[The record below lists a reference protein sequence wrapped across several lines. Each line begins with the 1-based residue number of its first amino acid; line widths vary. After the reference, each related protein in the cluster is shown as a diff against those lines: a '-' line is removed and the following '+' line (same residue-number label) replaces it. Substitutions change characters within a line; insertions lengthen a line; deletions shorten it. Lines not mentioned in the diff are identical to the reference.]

1 MAETFTVEQLREA
14 ARRAAAAGDTAA
26 AKKLIARGKALEAA
40 AGGGVDPTRPSP
52 FTPEKLERLRATGV
66 PAASAAAASN
76 ADAIALQQMNEPD
89 LVGTIMDYGDE
100 GLRRG
105 GYLAQEAAR
114 GVTNVLGAPVDL
126 VNASPMLLNLLPG
139 EQGMQPFTER
149 PVMGSEFM
157 WDALTAPRDIVAQ
170 DVMGDQGGDLQP
182 QDRFDRIGGRVAQEL
197 GAALLPIAGAVTAGA
212 RIGTQ
217 GARQMGGFLGR
228 FLEPYAV
235 SASRAAG
242 KDLTYAGAAGTGAGV
257 AREFVTD
264 GDPNTTT
271 TSEAVADLAGAL
283 GGAGAA
289 GVAGAARQAA
299 ADTTRVLTG
308 TGNTNLVRTVVA
320 DEIGRAGGAP
330 ATREGVTDTETLAAI
345 LGQGDPIEAVVP
357 GYRPTA
363 ADVTKNP
370 GIANLEFG
378 RQTGPNAGDWN
389 TRRTSNI
396 EAANAAV
403 DNLAPTGTPGP
414 FRSALEQNRDAALQG
429 AETAVGDARSA
440 FEQAASNLQA
450 AQGGEARGQTVRA
463 ALDEA
468 LGAAREVERQVWSGV
483 QGEADIAPL
492 ASAFDSVS
500 GNLTQAERLAV
511 QDVGAE
517 LGIPRSLMPE
527 DEAAAAAGVPVDL
540 AEVTSLRSRL
550 TTAQRVADA
559 AGDPN
564 KARIIGQYVDA
575 VDGFLAG
582 TGAGDALE
590 QARKVSFDL
599 NERFTRRGTPT
610 ADVLATRPSGG
621 NVMPDSAVTPQF
633 VRPDSGQTS
642 NVSRLLRETA
652 GVTDTT
658 IPEGPSLAKQA
669 VADQIIADVTSRG
682 LLEKPDQL
690 NAYLGQYDSVFN
702 KFPELRTQFGNAA
715 ALRRKVVEAE
725 TAQKTLQREIGEG
738 GTSAVARYLKFGD
751 ERAVDAIS
759 TVVNAADPAKAADE
773 LVQFVGNNPSAIE
786 GARSAFWQLLKREA
800 QASGATTATASGT
813 QPWSPNALSNFLSK
827 PANRA
832 VMERLYAD
840 NPEHV
845 ANIETIAET
854 LRGMNVRNTA
864 KTPNTSGTPQAL
876 GGSAILPSAETVG
889 SRAFAV
895 QRGQVGVGFTAFNLI
910 SIVAR
915 RAVLRGR
922 TQEFQK
928 LLDEALLDPKLASQL
943 LKENNPANVK
953 AMTRMAKV
961 HLGNRV
967 TWLDDLEGDE
977 EDETVDTI
985 MREDQ

>member
-1 MAETFTVEQLREA
+1 MIEAELFDGTVLEFPEGTDPAVIQRTVKQVTQE
-14 ARRAAAAGDTAA
+14 RRASGGAPAPIPAAG
-26 AKKLIARGKALEAA
+26 
-40 AGGGVDPTRPSP
+40 
-52 FTPEKLERLRATGV
+52 TPEQGW
-66 PAASAAAASN
+66 
-76 ADAIALQQMNEPD
+76 EPSMVD
-89 LVGTIMDYGDE
+89 TIMGYGEE
-100 GLRRG
+100 GLRRT

-114 GVTNVLGAPVDL
+114 GVTNLVGAPVDL

-139 EQGMQPFTER
+139 EQGMQPFSDN
-149 PVMGSEFM
+149 PVGGSEFL
-157 WDALTAPRDIVAQ
+157 WDALTTPREGLAAAGLAES
-170 DVMGDQGGDLQP
+170 GDMQP

-197 GAALLPIAGAVTAGA
+197 GTALMPVAGGVMAGV

-228 FLEPYAV
+228 FVEPYAV
-235 SASRAAG
+235 NASKAAG
-242 KDLTYAGAAGTGAGV
+242 KDLTVAAGAGSGAGI
-257 AREFVTD
+257 AREFASD

-271 TSEAVADLAGAL
+271 PTEAAADIVGAL
-283 GGAGAA
+283 GGASAVGVTGAA
-289 GVAGAARQAA
+289 GRA
-299 ADTTRVLTG
+299 ADDTARLLTG

-345 LGQGDPIEAVVP
+345 LGQGDPIEAIVP

-363 ADVTKNP
+363 ADVTRNP
-370 GIANLEFG
+370 GIANLEYG

-389 TRRTSNI
+389 TRRTQNI

-429 AETAVGDARSA
+429 AETAVGDARAA
-440 FEQAASNLQA
+440 FDQAASNLQA

-468 LGAAREVERQVWSGV
+468 LGAAREVERQAWSAV
-483 QGEADIAPL
+483 QGEADIVPL
-492 ASAFDSVS
+492 ASAFDTVS

-550 TTAQRVADA
+550 TTAQRVAEA

-575 VDGFLAG
+575 VDGFLAD
-582 TGAGDALE
+582 TGVGDALE
-590 QARKVSFDL
+590 QARTVSRDL
-599 NERFTRRGTPT
+599 NDRFTRRGTPT

-621 NVMPDSAVTPQF
+621 PVVPDSAVTPQF
-633 VRPDSGQTS
+633 VRPNSGQAS

-652 GVTDTT
+652 GVTDTA

-682 LLEKPDQL
+682 LLDKPDQL
-690 NAYLGQYDSVFN
+690 DAYLGQYDSVFN

-715 ALRRKVVEAE
+715 SLRRKVVEAE
-725 TAQKTLQREIGEG
+725 TAQKETMRALGEG

-773 LVQFVGNNPSAIE
+773 LVAFVGNNPAAVE

-800 QASGATTATASGT
+800 QASGATTATAGGT
-813 QPWSPNALSNFLSK
+813 QPWSPNALSNFLAK

-928 LLDEALLDPKLASQL
+928 LLDEALLDPKLAAQL

-967 TWLDDLEGDE
+967 TWLDDLAGDE
-977 EDETVDTI
+977 QEDETVSTI
-985 MREDQ
+985 MGEDQ